1 MTEQWIV
8 WIIQGAFAAIMMGL
22 SAAIAFILKVVWEGL
37 REAQKADIDQYREIT
52 KLQLHV
58 SEYYV
63 RREVLKD
70 ELAPIRQ
77 KLDQIFE
84 ALWKAP
90 TVDRRTGE
98 REGG

>member
-8 WIIQGAFAAIMMGL
+8 WVIQGAFAAIMMGF
-22 SAAIAFILKVVWEGL
+22 SAAMAFILKVIWEGL
-37 REAQKADIDQYREIT
+37 RAAQLADIDQYRKFAEY
-52 KLQLHV
+52 QLRV
-58 SEYYV
+58 SEDYV

-70 ELAPIRQ
+70 ELTPIRQ

>member
-37 REAQKADIDQYREIT
+37 REAQKTDIDQYREIT
-52 KLQLHV
+52 KLQLHI
-58 SEYYV
+58 SEHYV
-63 RREVLKD
+63 KREVLKD

-77 KLDQIFE
+77 KLDQIFD

-90 TVDRRTGE
+90 HVDRRAGE
-98 REGG
+98 KEGE

>member
-8 WIIQGAFAAIMMGL
+8 WIIQGAFAAIMMGF
-22 SAAIAFILKVVWEGL
+22 SAAMAFILKVIWEGL
-37 REAQKADIDQYREIT
+37 RAAQLADIDQYRKFAEY
-52 KLQLHV
+52 QLHV

-63 RREVLKD
+63 RQEVLKN

-77 KLDQIFE
+77 KLDQIFD

-90 TVDRRTGE
+90 TVDRRAGE